1 MPACGGPKGRG
12 VTDGID
18 PPFRREV
25 LCRINRDGS
34 LDLLDLLFDRLIRV
48 APEHAAAWRARDPQ
62 VHRDFDTLHLFESPL
77 VDELRAKVIAARAAE
92 PSAPPPA
99 PPIAEVNWHEALS
112 WPDPVSPAWKD
123 PERLR
128 RLAEDRAGGR
138 RYLMLPGFLTH
149 EAAAQ
154 IAREADGLPYQRFDS
169 DVVQGDKCLLQGDQ
183 LRAWRVLLLGART
196 RRLFGG
202 VLGRELPEGLVMNAW
217 RMDPGDGMAIHPDG
231 RLYWATVSLG
241 LCNGWTAADG
251 GAIAFG
257 EPDGQTFVVRERW
270 YPHLGDVCLFAP
282 TPTTWHLVEP
292 SARRRLTATGWWVTR

>member
-112 WPDPVSPAWKD
+112 WPDLVSPAWKD

-128 RLAEDRAGGR
+128 RRRSHVKPTAFHTSDSTAMWCRATSACFRGTNCARGECSCSAR
-138 RYLMLPGFLTH
+138 VRADSL
-149 EAAAQ
+149 EACWA
-154 IAREADGLPYQRFDS
+154 GNCP
-169 DVVQGDKCLLQGDQ
+169 
-183 LRAWRVLLLGART
+183 RAW
-196 RRLFGG
+196 
-202 VLGRELPEGLVMNAW
+202 
-217 RMDPGDGMAIHPDG
+217 
-231 RLYWATVSLG
+231 
-241 LCNGWTAADG
+241 
-251 GAIAFG
+251 
-257 EPDGQTFVVRERW
+257 
-270 YPHLGDVCLFAP
+270 
-282 TPTTWHLVEP
+282 
-292 SARRRLTATGWWVTR
+292 